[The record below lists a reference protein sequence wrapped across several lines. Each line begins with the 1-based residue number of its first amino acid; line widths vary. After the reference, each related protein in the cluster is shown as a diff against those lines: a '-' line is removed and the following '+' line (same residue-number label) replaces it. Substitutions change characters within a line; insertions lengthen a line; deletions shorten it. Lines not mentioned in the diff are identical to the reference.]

1 MKLLLKAPRGR
12 PLAILVGLELVSAAL
27 AMRDLANR
35 TDEQVRGNK
44 LLWRVFIS
52 MNPGNSIA
60 YWLAGR
66 R

>member
-1 MKLLLKAPRGR
+1 MKLIRGR

-27 AMRDLANR
+27 AMRDLSNR
-35 TDEQVRGNK
+35 TDAQVRGNK

-52 MNPGNSIA
+52 INPGNSIV
-60 YWLAGR
+60 YWFAGR

>member
-1 MKLLLKAPRGR
+1 MKVPRGR
-12 PLAILVGLELVSAAL
+12 PLAILVGLEVVSAAF

-44 LLWRVFIS
+44 LLWRVFIGI
-52 MNPGNSIA
+52 NPGNSIV
-60 YWLAGR
+60 YWFAGR

>member
-1 MKLLLKAPRGR
+1 MKLLRGR

-35 TDEQVRGNK
+35 PDAQVRGNK

-52 MNPGNSIA
+52 INPGNSIV
-60 YWLAGR
+60 YWFAGR